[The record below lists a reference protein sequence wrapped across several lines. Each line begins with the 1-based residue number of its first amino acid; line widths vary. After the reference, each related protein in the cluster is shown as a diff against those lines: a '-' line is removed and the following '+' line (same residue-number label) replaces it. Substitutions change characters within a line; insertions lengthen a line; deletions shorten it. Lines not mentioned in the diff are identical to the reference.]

1 MDSNNTD
8 TNVVNNETSEKF
20 DMDLSDFIK
29 TYVDNGEIVVSYEN
43 EDAGKSNEYSFMISR
58 YGKYLTTI
66 KQQNSTM
73 KYKPAEDGVYKI
85 EVSSDKY
92 IGTVC
97 VSFFRKNTDEMY
109 NNFLNAD
116 IETDHEPTKFFPYKY
131 PFNNF
136 CVIVNANIS
145 DLKFAKQHDLKILN
159 AEIEGTEVKIVTS
172 SEFTDVTSGR
182 LILSGSL
189 NIGDRFVYGQEDIEK
204 QDKIESYIDKV
215 GGYSCILWQNGKL
228 TCATDYFG
236 LDSLYYCQDGDK
248 FFISNRYH
256 MLLKILKEVGVKLN
270 ISEEYARNSL
280 FVLNNFL
287 NDYPFNYECFIENIK
302 VLPIG
307 NKFEITSAG
316 VAIKDTEITKI
327 FNAPIISDE
336 EYKELLFKAKEEILN
351 NMRVVLDSKHFE
363 RLSMDLTGG
372 MDSRVAFAAAASV
385 EGANERIDIFSGFA
399 NNNPE
404 FLIAASLSDAF
415 GFNYE
420 FKRTG
425 FSKNLIG
432 NQNSSFQKQLE
443 CTESITMHQ
452 LLDPVLLPISNKPLP
467 HSLNLNGQAIEACTR
482 AYRVRLLN
490 PDRLLPSFDSPDLIL
505 KKISSES
512 ICKYILRA
520 NILGNGYDEYVKSQ
534 FQVLDDLPG
543 KSDFEKL
550 EYNYLFFR
558 NRFHFSMTK
567 LGGYSTNR
575 YSPGMS
581 KSAFKAFHLT
591 YGKYGAYQ
599 FIYDLMHVLNP
610 IVASYQYGDPKY
622 DEMRKVAYR
631 KSVVLKPSDYAFIP
645 YKTDL
650 SRFNKQREEYIKSI
664 EKVKEFE
671 KIQYK
676 LYNSKNNNI
685 KDRSIYLR
693 DCTIEDLKLILD
705 NASDEFKE
713 TTGKELFYYL
723 TVHLGSVSP
732 ELFNQKVKTLYIKLH
747 DIASQIKEVKNE
759 I

>member
-1 MDSNNTD
+1 MNASDINT
-8 TNVVNNETSEKF
+8 NGLKNENDIKFEK
-20 DMDLSDFIK
+20 DLSDHLK
-29 TYVDNGEIVVSYEN
+29 AYVDDGEIVISYDS
-43 EDAGKSNEYSFMISR
+43 EDTEKNNEYSFVVSR
-58 YGKYLTTI
+58 YGKHITTI
-66 KQQNSTM
+66 KQHSSTL

-92 IGTVC
+92 IGTAC

-109 NNFLNAD
+109 NNFLNAS
-116 IETDHEPTKFFPYKY
+116 IETSPEPVKFFPYKY
-131 PFNNF
+131 PFNDF

-145 DLKFAKQHDLKILN
+145 NLKFAEQQDLKILPV
-159 AEIEGTEVKIVTS
+159 EIAGTEIKIVTS
-172 SEFTDVTSGR
+172 SEFTGVTGGR
-182 LILSGSL
+182 VILSGSL
-189 NIGDRFVYGQEDIEK
+189 NIGDRFVYGQEDIK
-204 QDKIESYIDKV
+204 QQDKIEEYTDKV
-215 GGYSCILWQNGKL
+215 GGYSCLLLQNDKL

-236 LDSLYYCQDGDK
+236 LDVLYYCQDGDK
-248 FFISNRYH
+248 YFISNRYH

-307 NKFEITSAG
+307 NKFEITSSG
-316 VAIKDTEITKI
+316 VAIKDTEIAEA
-327 FNAPIISDE
+327 FNAPLVSDE
-336 EYKELLFKAKEEILN
+336 EYKELLFKAKEEILS
-351 NMRVVLDSKHFE
+351 NMKAVLDSKHFD

-372 MDSRVAFAAAASV
+372 MDSRVAFAAAASI
-385 EGANERIDIFSGFA
+385 EGANERINIFSGFA
-399 NNNPE
+399 KDNPE
-404 FLIAASLSDAF
+404 FLIASSLADTF
-415 GFNYE
+415 GFDYE
-420 FKRTG
+420 FRRSVFG
-425 FSKNLIG
+425 KNLTG
-432 NQNSSFQKQLE
+432 NQTGSFQKQLD
-443 CTESITMHQ
+443 CSESMTMHQ
-452 LLDPVLLPISNKPLP
+452 LLDPVLLPISNRPIP
-467 HSLNLNGQAIEACTR
+467 NSLNINGQAVEACTR
-482 AYRVRLLN
+482 AYN
-490 PDRLLPSFDSPDLIL
+490 IKFFASDRLVPSFNSPDLAL
-505 KKISSES
+505 KKVSSES
-512 ICKYILRA
+512 IGKYILNT
-520 NILGNGYDEYVKSQ
+520 NILGNGYNKYKDKLYQQ
-534 FQVLDDLPG
+534 FNSVPG

-558 NRFHFSMTK
+558 DRFHFSMTK

-622 DEMRKVAYR
+622 DEMRKAAYR

-664 EKVKEFE
+664 ENVKEFE

-685 KDRSIYLR
+685 KDKTIYLR
-693 DCTIEDLKLILD
+693 DCLIEDLKFILD
-705 NASDEFKE
+705 NASDEFKA

-723 TVHLGSVSP
+723 TIHLGNVSP
-732 ELFNQKVKTLYIKLH
+732 ELFNLKVKSLYIKLR
-747 DIASQIKEVKNE
+747 DIASQLKEVQNK